1 MAKTLKDKLV
11 DMVVMTVA
19 RDATR
24 TVLDKAK
31 KVYKDSKDK
40 TNVRKRNRDERD
52 DELEP

>member
-19 RDATR
+19 RDATKSA
-24 TVLDKAK
+24 LDKAK
-31 KVYKDSKDK
+31 KIYKDSREK
-40 TNVRKRNRDERD
+40 TNVRKRDRSDRD